1 MVSPS
6 VWAGVPGVLVL
17 WPFLQGCFG
26 PKPPEPTALDQALC
40 FARSPFHTGLGERQ
54 GCIPH
59 GFFVLNCGIGSS
71 VSCPQSYDLWK
82 TSLKAENYYSDKPS
96 GRSLIQLLRQPTDP
110 GCSPRSP
117 SRCLPRH
124 PPLEPTPPCPSRSV
138 LGLPFPGWINS
149 GRSSFSRKTPA
160 PTWSSQNQ

>member
-1 MVSPS
+1 MAIPPRRLQSQTSIAHSTGSSPLLHK
-6 VWAGVPGVLVL
+6 V
-17 WPFLQGCFG
+17 
-26 PKPPEPTALDQALC
+26 AL
-40 FARSPFHTGLGERQ
+40 
-54 GCIPH
+54 PH
-59 GFFVLNCGIGSS
+59 GPGRTAGLHSPWLLCPSCGIGSS

-117 SRCLPRH
+117 PPRCLPRR
-124 PPLEPTPPCPSRSV
+124 PPPEPTPPCPSRSV

-149 GRSSFSRKTPA
+149 GRSSSSRKTPA